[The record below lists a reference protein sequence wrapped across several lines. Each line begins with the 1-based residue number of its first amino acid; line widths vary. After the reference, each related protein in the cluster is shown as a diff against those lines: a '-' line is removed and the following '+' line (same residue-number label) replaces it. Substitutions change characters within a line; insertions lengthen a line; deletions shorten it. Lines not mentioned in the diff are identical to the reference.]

1 MSEENKNEVQAEGF
15 FGMYVKMVDNLTKY
29 DIQIKVR
36 EYPNLSLAIEAGET
50 DKPANF
56 PLPWVSDVNS
66 EGKCISIRIPELSLN
81 ILLWDDH
88 NSGAY
93 YNKKGQW
100 NTQADKVAGNAY
112 GHGDYRLTIKENGGL
127 RMEKFQ

>member
-1 MSEENKNEVQAEGF
+1 MSEEKKDEVQAEGF
-15 FGMYVKMVDNLTKY
+15 GIYVKLVDNLTKY

-36 EYPNLSLAIEAGET
+36 EYPNLSLAIEANET

-56 PLPWVSDVNS
+56 PLPWVSDVTN
-66 EGKCISIRIPELSLN
+66 EGKCISIKIPELSIN
-81 ILLWDDH
+81 ILLCDDH
-88 NSGAY
+88 SSGAY

-112 GHGDYRLTIKENGGL
+112 SHGDYRLIIKENGSL
-127 RMEKFQ
+127 KMEKFQ